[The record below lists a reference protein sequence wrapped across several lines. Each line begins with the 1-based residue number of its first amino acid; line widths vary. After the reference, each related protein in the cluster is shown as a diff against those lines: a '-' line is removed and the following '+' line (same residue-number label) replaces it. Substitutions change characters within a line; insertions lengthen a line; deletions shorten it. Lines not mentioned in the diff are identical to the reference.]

1 MERAHGPEP
10 EPCSPVS
17 EYAEI
22 NHGVIPLD
30 ILLKRALGLE
40 QEEMLPF
47 ICSLMCP
54 RIEIVFQIA
63 CFFGRQDSSSSTS
76 TTSSSSGLSHPWK
89 KARLEVQETS
99 DQTISICVGAVIDSS
114 AIYG

>member
-47 ICSLMCP
+47 ICSL
-54 RIEIVFQIA
+54 I
-63 CFFGRQDSSSSTS
+63 
-76 TTSSSSGLSHPWK
+76 
-89 KARLEVQETS
+89 
-99 DQTISICVGAVIDSS
+99 
-114 AIYG
+114 